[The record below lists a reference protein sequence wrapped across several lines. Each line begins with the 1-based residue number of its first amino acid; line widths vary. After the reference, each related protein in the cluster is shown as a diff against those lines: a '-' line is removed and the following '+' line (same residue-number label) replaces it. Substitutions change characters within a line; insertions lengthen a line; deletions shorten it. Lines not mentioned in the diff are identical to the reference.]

1 MNQQANDI
9 ADAAPTALAG
19 LIGQRSVVDQVKVAL
34 DAARQDG
41 KKFDNSL
48 LTGPPGCGKTQTAK
62 VIAAEMGCDCVFH
75 EVLGQ
80 AVTSPADF
88 NALLLG
94 AKDRDVIL
102 IDEVHELEKEF
113 QTALYLACD
122 QRLIFLQ
129 SRAKAAPQSIPL
141 ADITLLLAT
150 TDEFKLLQPLRDRM
164 KLTLRFGFYSAGDL
178 VELLR
183 QRSRALR
190 WPVDERVLAPI
201 AARSRGTPRLALRL
215 LQSCRRVARSEG
227 ENTVTLI
234 HLERACLLEQIDG
247 LGLGPTEQEYLTIL
261 AEGATRLNV
270 VSSRLGIHTR
280 TVAEVTEP
288 FLIRIGLVTKDD
300 QGRRELTVEGRNHL
314 SESSQLAVNFGARS

>member
-1 MNQQANDI
+1 MNEPQAQDI
-9 ADAAPTALAG
+9 ADATPTALAD
-19 LIGQRSVVDQVKVAL
+19 LIGQRSVVDQVRVAL

-41 KKFDNSL
+41 KKFDNAL

-62 VIAAEMGCDCVFH
+62 VIAAEMGCNYH

-94 AKDRDVIL
+94 AKDFDVIL

-122 QRLIFLQ
+122 QRRVFLQ
-129 SRAKAAPQSIPL
+129 SRAKGAPQSIPL
-141 ADITLLLAT
+141 ADFTLLLCT
-150 TDEFKLLQPLRDRM
+150 TDEFRLLQPLRDRM
-164 KLTLRFGFYSAGDL
+164 KLTLRFGFYSTDDL

-190 WPVDERVLAPI
+190 WAVDERVLAPI

-215 LQSCRRVARSEG
+215 LQSCRRVARSEA
-227 ENTVTLI
+227 ESTILPD
-234 HLERACLLEQIDG
+234 HLDRACRLEGIDA
-247 LGLGPTEQEYLTIL
+247 LGLGPTEQEYVAIL

-270 VSSRLGIHTR
+270 ISSRLGLHTR
-280 TVAEVTEP
+280 TVAEVSEP
-288 FLIRIGLVTKDD
+288 FLIRAGLITKDD
-300 QGRRELTVEGRNHL
+300 QGRRELTAEGRKHL
-314 SESSQLAVNFGARS
+314 SESRQIPAILGGES

>member
-1 MNQQANDI
+1 VNEPQAQDV
-9 ADAAPTALAG
+9 ADAAPSALAH
-19 LIGQRSVVDQVKVAL
+19 LIGQRSVVDQVRVAL

-41 KKFDNSL
+41 KKFDNAL

-62 VIAAEMGCDCVFH
+62 VIAAEMGCDYH

-94 AKDRDVIL
+94 AKPSSVVL
-102 IDEVHELEKEF
+102 IDESHELEKEF
-113 QTALYLACD
+113 QTALYLAID
-122 QRLIFLQ
+122 QRRVFLQ
-129 SRAKAAPQSIPL
+129 SRAKGGPQSIPL
-141 ADITLLLAT
+141 ADFTLLLAT
-150 TDEFKLLQPLRDRM
+150 TDEYKLLQPLRDRM
-164 KLTLRFGFYSAGDL
+164 KLTLRFGFYGPDDL

-190 WPVDERVLAPI
+190 WAVAESVLAPI

-215 LQSCRRVARSEG
+215 LQSCRRVARSEA
-227 ENTVTLI
+227 ESTILPD
-234 HLERACLLEQIDG
+234 HLDRACMLEQIDG
-247 LGLGPTEQEYLTIL
+247 LGLGPIEQEYLSIL

-270 VSSRLGIHTR
+270 IASRLGLHTR

-288 FLIRIGLVTKDD
+288 FLIRAGLITKDD
-300 QGRRELTVEGRNHL
+300 QGRRELTAEGRNHL
-314 SESSQLAVNFGARS
+314 SESRQLAVNFGARS

>member
-1 MNQQANDI
+1 MRTEQANDI
-9 ADAAPTALAG
+9 ADAAPASLAD
-19 LIGQRSVVDQVKVAL
+19 LIGQRSVVDQVRVAL
-34 DAARQDG
+34 DAARQDD
-41 KKFDNSL
+41 KKFDNAL

-62 VIAAEMGCDCVFH
+62 VIAGEMGCEYH

-113 QTALYLACD
+113 QTALYLAID
-122 QRLIFLQ
+122 QRRIFLQ
-129 SRAKAAPQSIPL
+129 SRAKGAPQSVPL
-141 ADITLLLAT
+141 ADFTLLLCT
-150 TDEFKLLQPLRDRM
+150 TDEFRLLQPLRDRM
-164 KLTLRFGFYSAGDL
+164 KLTLRFGFYSTDDL

-190 WPVDERVLAPI
+190 WAVDERVLAPI

-215 LQSCRRVARSEG
+215 LQSCRRVARSEA
-227 ENTVTLI
+227 ENAVMPD

-247 LGLGPTEQEYLTIL
+247 LGLGPTEQEYLSIL

-270 VSSRLGIHTR
+270 ISSRLGLHTR

-288 FLIRIGLVTKDD
+288 FLIRLGLVTKDD
-300 QGRRELTVEGRNHL
+300 QGRRELTAEGREHL
-314 SESSQLAVNFGARS
+314 SQNRLVSDL

>member
-19 LIGQRSVVDQVKVAL
+19 LIGQRLVVDQVKVAL

-41 KKFDNSL
+41 KKFDNAL

-62 VIAAEMGCDCVFH
+62 VIAAEMGCDYL

-80 AVTSPADF
+80 AITSPADF

-102 IDEVHELEKEF
+102 IDEAHELEKEF
-113 QTALYLACD
+113 MTALYLACD
-122 QRLIFLQ
+122 QRRVFLQ
-129 SRAKAAPQSIPL
+129 SRAKGGPQSIPL
-141 ADITLLLAT
+141 ADFSLLLAT
-150 TDEFKLLQPLRDRM
+150 TDEYKLLQPLRDRM
-164 KLTLRFGFYSAGDL
+164 KLTLRFGFYSTEDL

-183 QRSRALR
+183 QRSRPLR
-190 WPVDERVLAPI
+190 WAVDERVLAPI

-227 ENTVTLI
+227 ENTITLD
-234 HLERACLLEQIDG
+234 HLERACLLE
-247 LGLGPTEQEYLTIL
+247 
-261 AEGATRLNV
+261 
-270 VSSRLGIHTR
+270 
-280 TVAEVTEP
+280 
-288 FLIRIGLVTKDD
+288 
-300 QGRRELTVEGRNHL
+300 
-314 SESSQLAVNFGARS
+314 

>member
-1 MNQQANDI
+1 MRAEQANDI
-9 ADAAPTALAG
+9 ADAAPAALSE
-19 LIGQRSVVDQVKVAL
+19 LIGQRSVVDQVRVAL
-34 DAARQDG
+34 DAAHQDG
-41 KKFDNSL
+41 KKFENSL
-48 LTGPPGCGKTQTAK
+48 LTGPPGRGKTQTAK

-80 AVTSPADF
+80 AVTSAADF

-102 IDEVHELEKEF
+102 IDEAHELEKEF

-122 QRLIFLQ
+122 QRRIFLQ
-129 SRAKAAPQSIPL
+129 SRAKGAPQSVPL
-141 ADITLLLAT
+141 ADFSLLLAT
-150 TDEFKLLQPLRDRM
+150 TDEYKLLQPLRDRM
-164 KLTLRFGFYSAGDL
+164 KLTLRFGFYSTDDL

-190 WPVDERVLAPI
+190 WAVDERVLTPI

-215 LQSCRRVARSEG
+215 LQSCRRVARSEA
-227 ENTVTLI
+227 ENAVMPD

-247 LGLGPTEQEYLTIL
+247 LGLGPTEQEYLSIL
-261 AEGATRLNV
+261 FQGATRLNV
-270 VSSRLGIHTR
+270 VSSRLGLHTR

-288 FLIRIGLVTKDD
+288 FLIRMGLVTKDD
-300 QGRRELTVEGRNHL
+300 QGRRELTAEGREHMSRL
-314 SESSQLAVNFGARS
+314 VSAQ